1 MISGLWINLD
11 QLRFDPFRIDFIPML
26 LATVI
31 NGIGNGNSDDV
42 SKEKMQRVFNRPSLN
57 VIAHQF
63 LLMALG
69 SGRDGMTKRVKDS
82 AGRPMGSIIASTRGN
97 LIVSSN

>member
-11 QLRFDPFRIDFIPML
+11 QLRFNPFRIDFEPML

-42 SKEKMQRVFNRPSLN
+42 SKEKVLNRPSLN
-57 VIAHQF
+57 VIARQF

-97 LIVSSN
+97 LIVSSK